1 MITEFTIS
9 KVEGKINSVNALAKQ
24 RYPKIN
30 VNLEEVTGQ
39 NDKLSVKYSF
49 VANYLDG
56 ESSSSESIGELKLT
70 GSVEVK
76 ESKDEIS
83 SIMKR
88 WNDQHTLPTQLA
100 EEIMNGLNF
109 RCSATGTL
117 VAYSL
122 GLIPPL
128 GISTIK
134 IQEQEKK

>member
-9 KVEGKINSVNALAKQ
+9 SVEGKINSVASLPKQ
-24 RYPKIN
+24 RYPRIN
-30 VNLEEVTGQ
+30 VNLEDVTSQ
-39 NDKLSVKYSF
+39 SDKLLIKYSF
-49 VANYLDG
+49 VANYSDG
-56 ESSSSESIGELKLT
+56 ESSGAQSIGEMKLS
-70 GSVEVK
+70 GSVEVQ
-76 ESKDEIS
+76 ESKEEIT
-83 SIMKR
+83 SIIKR
-88 WNDQHTLPTQLA
+88 WKEQHTLPTQLA
-100 EEIMNGLNF
+100 EEVMNGLNF